1 MTFELPRWL
10 RMVLFVLLLGLAIG
24 LGWKIIQQTTKPTT
38 LKLAIGSLDSEVVK
52 VMNTIAGRMAATGA
66 PVRITVIEKRTAMD
80 AAEAFVRGEADLAVV
95 RGDNEEITSARAIVQ
110 MGNLVVMVMVPPN
123 SPIKSIGDLKGKTVG
138 VVGLEGN
145 QRVLAS
151 LVQSYG
157 FAKGSVQFVNIPLP
171 DLFDPMRSKKYQAAI
186 SVAPLAEKYIA
197 IIRGF
202 FPAVGKTQPS
212 ILEIES
218 AEAIA
223 ASTKYLESY
232 DMPKGTLR
240 GAPPLPDDSL
250 STLRVLA
257 YLVGK
262 EKLSDDTAAA
272 LAKAIMGVR
281 RELQGET
288 PIVAQIAAPDDDKNA
303 AIPIHPGA
311 RAFFDGTEKT
321 WADKYG
327 DGLFYGPIV
336 LGMVG
341 SFLAGL
347 WKFLTRDTGSSNTD
361 FANRLTALVERVRK
375 AGNQTEID
383 EIERETD
390 ELLSAYVKAT
400 ASGDIEAEQAGAL
413 NLIISHLESAI
424 DRRSRSLRERPPA
437 GLTRSA

>member
-10 RMVLFVLLLGLAIG
+10 RMVLFVLLLGLTIG
-24 LGWKIIQQTTKPTT
+24 LGWKVIQQTTKPTT
-38 LKLAIGSLDSEVVK
+38 LKLAVGSLDSEVNK

-66 PVRITVIEKRTAMD
+66 PVRITIIEKLTARD
-80 AAEAFVRGEADLAVV
+80 AAEAFVNGEADLAVV
-95 RGDNEEITSARAIVQ
+95 RGDNDEIASARAIVQ
-110 MGNLVVMVMVPPN
+110 MGNLVLMVMVPPN
-123 SPIKSIGDLKGKTVG
+123 SPIKSVGDLKGKTVG
-138 VVGLEGN
+138 VVGLEVN
-145 QRVLAS
+145 QRVLAGI
-151 LVQSYG
+151 VQSYG
-157 FAKGSVQFVNIPLP
+157 FAKGSVHFVNIPLS
-171 DLFDPMRSKKYQAAI
+171 DLFDPARAKKYHAAI
-186 SVAPLAEKYIA
+186 FVAPPVDKYIP

-202 FPAVGKTQPS
+202 FPAVGKAQPS

-223 ASTKYLESY
+223 ASTKYFESY

-257 YLVGK
+257 YLVAK

-272 LAKAIMGVR
+272 LAKTIMGVR

-311 RAFFDGTEKT
+311 KAFFDGTEKT
-321 WADKYG
+321 WSDKYG
-327 DGLFYGPIV
+327 DWLFYGPIV

-347 WKFLTRDTGSSNTD
+347 WRFLTRDAGSSNTD
-361 FANRLTALVERVRK
+361 FANRLTALIERVRN
-375 AGNQTEID
+375 AGNLAEID

-390 ELLSAYVKAT
+390 GLLSAYVKAT
-400 ASGDIEAEQAGAL
+400 AKGDIEAEQAGAL
-413 NLIISHLESAI
+413 KLIIGHLENAI